1 MEYLAFFVQLI
12 EYFLYNIFCCLL
24 PNGKFLSE
32 EAQSN
37 EEFFVQYLGSISTTI
52 SAFLPLDKALI
63 SNSNSSMNQTF

>member
-32 EAQSN
+32 EAQIVTETSLTFLN
-37 EEFFVQYLGSISTTI
+37 FATSPGSFQRSYR
-52 SAFLPLDKALI
+52 
-63 SNSNSSMNQTF
+63 MR

>member
-24 PNGKFLSE
+24 LNGKFLSE

-37 EEFFVQYLGSISTTI
+37 EEFLYNMKKAS
-52 SAFLPLDKALI
+52 FLPLDKALI

>member
-37 EEFFVQYLGSISTTI
+37 EEFFVQYEKSFFFYLWI
-52 SAFLPLDKALI
+52 KR
-63 SNSNSSMNQTF
+63 